1 MRTLRA
7 PRAASR
13 YFRERDKD
21 SPISESFIR
30 RLINDGEIPVV
41 SNGSKKLVSI
51 ESIEQYIEKQLRD
64 D

>member
-30 RLINDGEIPVV
+30 RLINDGEIPVIN
-41 SNGSKKLVSI
+41 NGAKQLVSI
-51 ESIEQYIEKQLRD
+51 ESIEEYIEKQLND
-64 D
+64 